1 MALKN
6 VLLNHL
12 VINGNKQT
20 SEKLF
25 LKSIK
30 FSQKR
35 LKKDHKDIFKSA
47 IILSSPIVSLK
58 TISKGRKQSK
68 EFPFV
73 LHKRIRISLAIKLIL
88 HIVNKTSKTSFSTA
102 FSNEMTHAAQ
112 NTSSSN
118 KSKQEIHNN
127 AFLVRK
133 YANFRWF

>member
-1 MALKN
+1 MTLKN

-35 LKKDHKDIFKSA
+35 LKKNHKDIFKSA

-88 HIVNKTSKTSFSTA
+88 HIVNKTSKTTFSAA
-102 FSNEMTHAAQ
+102 FSDEMTHAAQ
-112 NTSSSN
+112 NNSSSN

>member
-1 MALKN
+1 MTLKN

-20 SEKLF
+20 SEKLL

-35 LKKDHKDIFKSA
+35 LRKDHKDIFKSA
-47 IILSSPIVSLK
+47 IVLSSPVVSLK
-58 TISKGRKQSK
+58 AVSKGRKQSK

-88 HIVNKTSKTSFSTA
+88 HTVHKTSKMSFPTD
-102 FSNEMTHAAQ
+102 FSNEMTLAAQ
-112 NTSSSN
+112 NISSSN

-133 YANFRWF
+133 YANYRWF

>member
-1 MALKN
+1 MTLKK

-47 IILSSPIVSLK
+47 IVLSSPIVNLK
-58 TISKGRKQSK
+58 SISKGRKQSK

-73 LHKRIRISLAIKLIL
+73 LHKRIRTSLAIKLIL
-88 HIVNKTSKTSFSTA
+88 HTVNKNSKTSFSKD
-102 FSNEMTHAAQ
+102 FSNEMSLAAQ
-112 NTSSSN
+112 SISSSI

-127 AFLVRK
+127 AFLARK
-133 YANFRWF
+133 YANYRWF

>member
-1 MALKN
+1 MTLKG

-30 FSQKR
+30 LSQKR
-35 LKKDHKDIFKSA
+35 LKKDHRDIFKSA
-47 IILSSPIVSLK
+47 IVLSSPIVGLK
-58 TISKGRKQSK
+58 SVSKGRKQSK
-68 EFPFV
+68 DFPFV

-88 HIVNKTSKTSFSTA
+88 HTVNKTSKASFSSD
-102 FSNEMTHAAQ
+102 FSNEMILASQ
-112 NTSSSN
+112 NVSSST

-133 YANFRWF
+133 YANYRWF

>member
-88 HIVNKTSKTSFSTA
+88 HTVNKTSKTSFSAA

-112 NTSSSN
+112 NISSSN